1 MGNQFLSEGVAG
13 SEMYWDIVLGDSENN
28 ICMIKL

>member
-13 SEMYWDIVLGDSENN
+13 SEMYRDIVLGDSENN